1 MGHQVIEAATVDEAL
16 ALSDIPGLNWVIS
29 DLRLG
34 PEDGVSLLTQ
44 LAHRAPGLQLA
55 LMTSVPATDPRREE
69 AASRWP
75 VLPKPVDRVQLARLF
90 CTGRGGMNEPLV
102 TILDDEP
109 QIRTMLSDALTEAG
123 FRTAAFARAT
133 EFEAAL
139 KRQTP
144 DVCLV
149 DLGLPDRDGLALVH
163 RLALESGA
171 AIIIIS
177 GRAQVQ
183 DRVTGLELGADD
195 YIIKP
200 FDPAEVVARIRARL
214 RVPASAP
221 KPWRRRSSTAG
232 PRISTATCWSRT
244 TATEV
249 ALSHAEGEVLR
260 LFPRKPQA
268 PDFPQQM
275 QESLGGAAGESF
287 DRAMDVRISRL
298 RTKLGEDPKN
308 PRLIKTIYGAGYIF
322 LGDVTWR

>member
-1 MGHQVIEAATVDEAL
+1 M
-16 ALSDIPGLNWVIS
+16 
-29 DLRLG
+29 
-34 PEDGVSLLTQ
+34 
-44 LAHRAPGLQLA
+44 
-55 LMTSVPATDPRREE
+55 TDPRPHV
-69 AASRWP
+69 A
-75 VLPKPVDRVQLARLF
+75 
-90 CTGRGGMNEPLV
+90 
-102 TILDDEP
+102 ILDDEP
-109 QIRTMLSDALTEAG
+109 EIRRMLAAALEEAG
-123 FRTAAFARAT
+123 FRTSCYARAT

-139 KRQTP
+139 KRVTP

-214 RVPASAP
+214 R
-221 KPWRRRSSTAG
+221 KGRAG
-232 PRISTATCWSRT
+232 PERSATIAAFAGWTADFDRYLLVNKTGDET
-244 TATEV
+244 PF
-249 ALSHAEGEVLR
+249 SHAEGEVLR
-260 LFPRKPQA
+260 LFLDSPKRLISRA
-268 PDFPQQM
+268 QM

-322 LGDVTWR
+322 LGEVRWG

>member
-1 MGHQVIEAATVDEAL
+1 
-16 ALSDIPGLNWVIS
+16 
-29 DLRLG
+29 
-34 PEDGVSLLTQ
+34 
-44 LAHRAPGLQLA
+44 
-55 LMTSVPATDPRREE
+55 MTS
-69 AASRWP
+69 
-75 VLPKPVDRVQLARLF
+75 
-90 CTGRGGMNEPLV
+90 PLV
-102 TILDDEP
+102 AILDDEP
-109 QIRTMLSDALTEAG
+109 QIRALLSQTLAEAG
-123 FRTAAFARAT
+123 FRTATYARAT

-139 KRQTP
+139 ARATP

-214 RVPASAP
+214 RTQA
-221 KPWRRRSSTAG
+221 KPQSPGTVAHFAGWTAHFD
-232 PRISTATCWSRT
+232 RY
-244 TATEV
+244 
-249 ALSHAEGEVLR
+249 ALIDETGQETPFSHAEGAVLR
-260 LFPRKPQA
+260 LFLESPNRLITR
-268 PDFPQQM
+268 DYM
-275 QESLGGAAGESF
+275 QNTLGGAAGDSF

-322 LGDVTWR
+322 LGDVSWS